1 MSRVAVIGAGT
12 MGNGIAQVAATCGY
26 DVVMV
31 DVSEDLL
38 SRGVKAVES
47 SLSRMEKKGK
57 LSPEQVAGILE
68 RVVVSTRMEEA
79 AEADVVI
86 EAVPENLELKKQI
99 FRKLDELCSEETIL
113 GTNTSSLPVTAIA
126 AATRRPEKVVGM
138 HFMNPVPV
146 MKGVEVVRG
155 YHTSDDTLKRTLDF
169 LKRIQKIPG
178 VAPDLPGFVTSRILN
193 VYLNEAVNCVMMGA
207 KPEDVDN
214 LMVHCC
220 NMPMGP
226 LRLLD
231 LVGLDVH
238 LNVQNF
244 LSSELGDKYQ
254 VCPLTKQMVRAGM
267 LGVKTGGGFYSYPG
281 DK

>member
-1 MSRVAVIGAGT
+1 MKRVAVIGAGT
-12 MGNGIAQVAATCGY
+12 MGSGIAQVTAIHGY
-26 DVVMV
+26 EVVMV
-31 DVSEDLL
+31 DISQDVL
-38 SRGVKAVES
+38 SGGMKSIQS

-57 LSPEQVAGILE
+57 LTPEQSGGIMG
-68 RVVVSTRMEEA
+68 RISPSIRMEEA
-79 AEADVVI
+79 AEAEIVI

-99 FRKLDELCSEETIL
+99 FQTLDRQCSGEAIL

-126 AATRRPEKVVGM
+126 AATRRPERVVGI

-146 MKGVEVVRG
+146 MRGVEVIRG
-155 YHTSDDTLKRTLDF
+155 YHTSEDTLQRTLEF
-169 LKRIQKIPG
+169 LKSIEKIPG

-207 KPEDVDN
+207 RPEDVDN

-254 VCPLTKQMVRAGM
+254 VCPLTRQMVRAGM
-267 LGVKTGGGFYSYPG
+267 LGVKTGRGFYTYE
-281 DK
+281 KK